1 MKQLIRI
8 SILTVMMV
16 LLGSALL
23 FGQESAGSQVAGG
36 TESAADTAAGGSS
49 EEGSGPSEYLSF
61 SVQAQ
66 LLVIDREAA
75 AEALVEWVER
85 QRGYFIEKSL
95 QSVVLKVPVEDFH
108 KLRTIVQDEADEV
121 VTYDV
126 NAYDLRQE
134 LNSVEAALAS
144 REENLRRVLVF
155 LDNTDVAGTLALERE
170 ISSLMREIESL
181 KGRERVL
188 RNRMAYAEAYIQ
200 LTSMG
205 TDIPSKRPSSFPWIN
220 TIDLY
225 SFLEEQP

>member
-1 MKQLIRI
+1 MKQISRI
-8 SILTVMMV
+8 GILTVIVV

-23 FGQESAGSQVAGG
+23 FGQEGG
-36 TESAADTAAGGSS
+36 GNPTAGGSS
-49 EEGSGPSEYLSF
+49 GKDAGPSEYLSF

-75 AEALVEWVER
+75 ADALVEWVEA
-85 QRGYFIEKSL
+85 QKGYFIEKSL
-95 QSVVLKVPVEDFH
+95 QSVVLKIPVEDFH
-108 KLRTIVQDEADEV
+108 KLRTIVQKEADEIV
-121 VTYDV
+121 SYDV
-126 NAYDLRQE
+126 NTYDLRQE
-134 LNSVEAALAS
+134 LNSVQAAIAS

-170 ISSLMREIESL
+170 ISSLMREIENL

-200 LTSMG
+200 LSSMG